1 MSLHNFA
8 PMASIAPVALVALIA
23 CSSDAAAEPPLTRSL
38 DPAPAA
44 GIADADADADAGGAD
59 AVAVDADA
67 VAVAADAA
75 AGEGVTLSIK
85 MTNFRSA
92 DGQALIALFRG
103 GEGFPSR
110 PGNAYKTAVTKISG
124 SSASVEFVG
133 LPAGEYAFSVLH
145 DENGNN
151 ELDTNFLGIPKEG
164 LGSSNNAKARMGPP
178 KYRDAKFTLSDA
190 PVSQRVKVVY
200 F

>member
-1 MSLHNFA
+1 MSVHNF
-8 PMASIAPVALVALIA
+8 VLFALFALFA
-23 CSSDAAAEPPLTRSL
+23 CSSDAAAETPPAESV
-38 DPAPAA
+38 DPAPTASGLEVAA
-44 GIADADADADAGGAD
+44 DAD
-59 AVAVDADA
+59 AVAVDAT
-67 VAVAADAA
+67 

-92 DGQALIALFRG
+92 DGQVLIALFRG
-103 GEGFPSR
+103 GDGFPSK
-110 PGNAYKTAVTKISG
+110 PGNAYKTAITKISG
-124 SSASVEFVG
+124 SSASVEFAG

-164 LGSSNNAKARMGPP
+164 LGTSNNAKARMGPP
-178 KYRDAKFTLSDA
+178 KYRDAKFTVSDA

>member
-1 MSLHNFA
+1 MSSHNFVLL
-8 PMASIAPVALVALIA
+8 PLFALFA
-23 CSSDAAAEPPLTRSL
+23 CSSDAAAESPPTES
-38 DPAPAA
+38 APTAEVAA
-44 GIADADADADAGGAD
+44 EVAADADADA
-59 AVAVDADA
+59 VAV
-67 VAVAADAA
+67 DAA

-85 MTNFRSA
+85 MTSFRSA
-92 DGQALIALFRG
+92 DGQVLVALFRG
-103 GEGFPSR
+103 GDGFPSK
-110 PGNAYKTAVTKISG
+110 PGNAYKTAITKISG
-124 SSASVEFVG
+124 STASVEFAG

-164 LGSSNNAKARMGPP
+164 LGTSNNAKARMGPP
-178 KYRDAKFTLSDA
+178 KYKDAKFTVGDA